1 MGLYTD
7 ENGVIPQRIK
17 VRALELMKA
26 GKYTELMGEY
36 TLQTKYA
43 QRENSLFSQG
53 VLPTINEFDDDDIHI
68 AEHNKVVLQYD
79 FELKR
84 KRDPARA
91 EMFMKHIRDHSNRIA
106 QKKRQQQAE
115 VMMAQL
121 AQKTKGGVK

>member
-26 GKYTELMGEY
+26 GKFTELMGEY

-43 QRENSLFSQG
+43 QRENSLFTQG
-53 VLPTINEFDDDDIHI
+53 VIPQINEFDDDDIHV
-68 AEHNKVVLQYD
+68 AEHTKVVLQYD

-84 KRDPARA
+84 RRDPARA
-91 EMFMKHIRDHSNRIA
+91 REFMAHIKDHENRIA
-106 QKKRQQQAE
+106 QKRMAQQAQF
-115 VMMAQL
+115 MTTQL
-121 AQKTKGGVK
+121 AHNKKEG